1 MPAPSKTNL
10 LTLDFYQNGQP
21 FCNVLA
27 GSAGTNSTDF
37 YQNAAPFYAIGSN
50 GTSISVNAIGSSG
63 VVQLGIVTIRT
74 NFADVDVLGVQATF
88 ILNLVNVWGDIV
100 PVPTSP
106 WSPVNASQTETWVI
120 IDKAAG

>member
-27 GSAGTNSTDF
+27 GNAGSNATDF
-37 YQNAAPFYAIGSN
+37 YQNAQPFYAVGS
-50 GTSISVNAIGSSG
+50 TAITIVSVSG
-63 VVQLGIVTIRT
+63 VQG
-74 NFADVDVLGVQATF
+74 TF
-88 ILNLVNVWGDIV
+88 ILNLVNVWGNII

-106 WSPVNASQTETWVI
+106 WSPVDDSQTENWVI